1 MAEVLTSVCPHDC
14 PSVCTLDIERT
25 PEGRLGRVR
34 GSRANPYTA
43 GVVCAKVAR
52 YAERFHHADRLATPM
67 RRIGAKGEGVFVP
80 IAWEDALDATAE
92 AMLRAEQRLGS
103 ETVWP
108 YFYAGTMGLVQRD
121 GIERLRHAKRYS
133 GQYSTICTTLAETGW
148 RAGHGTRFGAVPL
161 EMAKA
166 DLVVI
171 WGGNPVAT
179 QVHVMTH
186 VNRARKER
194 GAPLVV
200 IDPYRSATAQAA
212 DVHLALRPG
221 TDGALACA
229 VMHVLFRDGYAD
241 RDYMARFA
249 DDPAGLDDHLR
260 TRGPEW
266 ASAIT
271 GLPVQA
277 IEDFAALYGRTERA
291 FLRTGYGFTRS
302 RNGAAAMHAV
312 SSLAVVGGKWR
323 HEGGGCLWGHGD
335 IYHLDRTLIEGRDVR
350 DPAIR
355 MLDQSRIGPVLTGD
369 ARDLGDGPP
378 VTALFVQNT
387 NPMNVAPELIK
398 VQSGFRRDDLF
409 VCVHEQFM
417 TDTARMAD
425 IVLPATMFLEH
436 DDIYTASGHTRLQ
449 VARKLFE
456 PFAESRSNHW
466 VHCELARR
474 LGAEHPGFAMT
485 EWQIIEATLA
495 ASGWPS
501 AEVIAQAGGH
511 DCLPSWD
518 VAHYTEGFGFPD
530 GRFRFKPDW
539 RALGDT
545 DGVMPVFPDQHDVID
560 ARGDAHPF
568 RLVAAPAR
576 NYLNTSFTETPSS
589 QAKEV
594 RPTALLHPDDAAE
607 LGLADGDPVRLGN
620 RQGSVLVHAK
630 AQDGQRRGTVVVES
644 IWPNGAF
651 VEGIGIN
658 ALISADPGLPRG
670 GAVFHDTAVWVR
682 PG

>member
-1 MAEVLTSVCPHDC
+1 MTEALTSVCPHDC
-14 PSVCTLDIERT
+14 PSVCTLEIERT

-52 YAERFHHADRLATPM
+52 YAERFHHPERLATPL
-67 RRIGAKGEGVFVP
+67 RRIGARGEGVFVP
-80 IAWEDALDATAE
+80 ISWEDALDATAE

-148 RAGHGTRFGAVPL
+148 RAGHGSRFGAVPL

-212 DVHLALRPG
+212 DIHLALRPG

-241 RDYMARFA
+241 RGYMARYA
-249 DDPAGLDDHLR
+249 DDPAGLEAHLR
-260 TRGPEW
+260 TRSPEW
-266 ASAIT
+266 AAAIT
-271 GLPVQA
+271 GLTAEA

-291 FLRTGYGFTRS
+291 FVRTGYGFTRS

-335 IYHLDRTLIEGRDVR
+335 IYHLDKTLIEGLDVR
-350 DPAIR
+350 DPGVR

-369 ARDLGDGPP
+369 RRDLGDGPP
-378 VTALFVQNT
+378 VTAIFVQNT
-387 NPMNVAPELIK
+387 NPMNVAPELLK
-398 VQSGFRRDDLF
+398 VRDGFMRDDLF
-409 VCVHEQFM
+409 VCVHEQFL
-417 TDTARMAD
+417 TDTAKMAD
-425 IVLPATMFLEH
+425 VVMPATMFLEH
-436 DDIYTASGHTRLQ
+436 DDIYTASGHTQLQ

-456 PFAESRSNHW
+456 PFAESRTNHW
-466 VHCELARR
+466 VHVELAKR
-474 LGAEHPGFAMT
+474 LGADHPGFAMS
-485 EWQIIEATLA
+485 EWEIIEATLA

-501 AEVIAQAGGH
+501 ADLIAQAGGY
-511 DCLPSWD
+511 DCLPSWE
-518 VAHYTEGFGFPD
+518 VAHYAEGFGFPD

-539 RALGDT
+539 TALGDK
-545 DGVMPVFPDQHDVID
+545 DGVMPDYPDQQEVID
-560 ARGDAHPF
+560 ERSDDHPF

-576 NYLNTSFTETPSS
+576 NYLNTSFTETVTS

-594 RPTALLHPDDAAE
+594 RPTALLHPDDAAA
-607 LGLADGDPVRLGN
+607 LGVVDGDPVRLGN
-620 RQGSVLVHAK
+620 RLGSVVVHAK
-630 AQDGQRRGTVVVES
+630 AQDGQRPGTVVVES
-644 IWPNGAF
+644 IWPNDAF

-658 ALISADPGLPRG
+658 VLISADPGLPRG

-682 PG
+682 KD